1 MENNACFATE
11 CTCHGLKVA
20 LDAKELISLS
30 IASTTAAAA
39 NTTAAA
45 TVATAVQKR
54 LSLRFP
60 GTQVSDS
67 RSRLRAHVCHESVT
81 ERDSDKKT
89 NGRGARPQKNCV
101 YELFNFSS

>member
-81 ERDSDKKT
+81 ERDSDKNT

-101 YELFNFSS
+101 YEIFNFSS